1 MGRNAKS
8 GKRTLT
14 SRGAATKRRIVE
26 AAAELIYAMG
36 AERVSLDEVMEA
48 TGASKSQLYHYFEN
62 KDALVREVIEIQTS
76 RILAANSLHLESLD
90 SFEALRVWR
99 DAMIAANRAQGGIG
113 GCPLGSLAN
122 EFAAHS
128 EEARHQL
135 DQSFAAW
142 GAVIEMGLRRMR
154 ERGQIKICADPKAM
168 AVAVLAAIQGGI
180 LLSKTAR
187 SSQPLELAL
196 DMALSHVERYATE
209 LPAN

>member
-1 MGRNAKS
+1 MSRNAKS
-8 GKRTLT
+8 GKRALT
-14 SRGAATKRRIVE
+14 SRGAATKGRIVE
-26 AAAELIYAMG
+26 AAAELIYAKG

-48 TGASKSQLYHYFEN
+48 TGTSRSQLYHYFEN

-99 DAMIAANRAQGGIG
+99 DWMIAANRAEGGVG

-122 EFAAHS
+122 ELAARS

-142 GAVIEMGLRRMR
+142 GAVIEMGLCRMR
-154 ERGQIKICADPKAM
+154 ERGQIRIGADPKAM

-196 DMALSHVERYATE
+196 DMALSHVERYAAE

>member
-1 MGRNAKS
+1 MSRNAKS
-8 GKRTLT
+8 GKRALT
-14 SRGAATKRRIVE
+14 SRGAATKGRIVE
-26 AAAELIYAMG
+26 AAAELIYAKG

-48 TGASKSQLYHYFEN
+48 TGTSRSQLYHYFEN

-99 DAMIAANRAQGGIG
+99 DWMIAANRAEGGVG

-122 EFAAHS
+122 ELAARS

-135 DQSFAAW
+135 DHSFAAW
-142 GAVIEMGLRRMR
+142 GAVIEVGLCRMR
-154 ERGQIKICADPKAM
+154 ERGQIRIGADPKAM

-196 DMALSHVERYATE
+196 DMALSHVERYAAE

>member
-1 MGRNAKS
+1 MSRNAKS
-8 GKRTLT
+8 GKRALT
-14 SRGAATKRRIVE
+14 SRGAATKGRIVE
-26 AAAELIYAMG
+26 AAAELIYAKG

-48 TGASKSQLYHYFEN
+48 TGTSRSQLYHYFEN

-99 DAMIAANRAQGGIG
+99 DWMIAANRAEGGVG

-122 EFAAHS
+122 ELAARS

-142 GAVIEMGLRRMR
+142 GAVIEVGLCRMR
-154 ERGQIKICADPKAM
+154 ERGQIRIGADPKAM

-196 DMALSHVERYATE
+196 DMALSHVERYAAE